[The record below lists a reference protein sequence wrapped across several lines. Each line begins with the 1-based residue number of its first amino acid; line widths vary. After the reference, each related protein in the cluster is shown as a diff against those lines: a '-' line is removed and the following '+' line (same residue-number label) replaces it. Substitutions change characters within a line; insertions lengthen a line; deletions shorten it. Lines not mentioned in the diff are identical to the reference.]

1 MAQYQVSS
9 NQNIFD
15 IALHLYG
22 SIEGIYDLLMS
33 NPWLTMKSEIPKG
46 TILEYHDYFVI
57 SPGIVSEINNQQL
70 IPANSERK
78 VYFKKTDAPCVIQL
92 IVPTEVIK
100 IAFVWSGEGDVII
113 DWGDNSPLE
122 TIQLKSTVEEYLHY
136 FDNNVDNRI
145 IKVYGDFSLR
155 VWDTS
160 GNEGTLYVIR
170 PIIVDEYISQIG
182 KVNFEGLPL
191 FKDTYLLDLSNRT
204 ISDLSPIYD
213 MSLQILDLRNVIF
226 KYPSV
231 LENYLTNL
239 VTNHGNRRACTV
251 YLSETPTQTGMN
263 AINTIINEVA
273 WNDPNK
279 WVFNINGNIYTKQ

>member
-78 VYFKKTDAPCVIQL
+78 VYFKKINAPCVIQL
-92 IVPTEVIK
+92 IVPTEAIK

-122 TIQLKSTVEEYLHY
+122 TIQLKSTVQEYLHY

-145 IKVYGDFSLR
+145 VKVYGDFSLR

-191 FKDTYLLDLSNRT
+191 LKDTYLLDLSNRT

-239 VTNHGNRRACTV
+239 VTNYGNRRACTV

>member
-92 IVPTEVIK
+92 IVPTEAIK

-113 DWGDNSPLE
+113 DWGDNSSLE

-145 IKVYGDFSLR
+145 VKVYGDFSLR

-191 FKDTYLLDLSNRT
+191 LKDTYLLDLSNRT

-239 VTNHGNRRACTV
+239 VTNYGNRRACTV

>member
-92 IVPTEVIK
+92 IVPTEAIK

-122 TIQLKSTVEEYLHY
+122 IIQLKSTVEEYLHY

-191 FKDTYLLDLSNRT
+191 LKDTYLLDLSNRT

-239 VTNHGNRRACTV
+239 VTNYGNRRACTV

>member
-46 TILEYHDYFVI
+46 TVLEYHDYFVI

-92 IVPTEVIK
+92 IVPTEAIK

-122 TIQLKSTVEEYLHY
+122 IIQLKSTVEEYLHY

-191 FKDTYLLDLSNRT
+191 LKDTYLLDLSNRT

-239 VTNHGNRRACTV
+239 VTNYGNRRACTV

>member
-1 MAQYQVSS
+1 MAQYQAIS

-22 SIEGIYDLLMS
+22 SIEGIYDLLLS

-57 SPGIVSEINNQQL
+57 SPGIVSEINKQQYV
-70 IPANSERK
+70 PANGERK
-78 VYFKKTDAPCVIQL
+78 VYFKKNDSPCVVQL
-92 IVPTEVIK
+92 IVPKEATK
-100 IAFVWSGEGDVII
+100 IAFVWSGEGNAII
-113 DWGDNSPLE
+113 DWGDNSSLE
-122 TIQLKSTVEEYLHY
+122 TIQLKTSVDEYVHY
-136 FDNNVDNRI
+136 FDNNVDNRVVKI
-145 IKVYGDFSLR
+145 YGDFTLR
-155 VWDTS
+155 VWNTS
-160 GNEGTLYVIR
+160 GNEGTMYIIR
-170 PIIVDEYISQIG
+170 PIVVDEYISQIG
-182 KVNFEGLPL
+182 TVNFDGLPL
-191 FKDTYLLDLSNRT
+191 FEGTYLLDLSNRT

-239 VTNHGNRRACTV
+239 VTNYSNRRACTV
-251 YLSETPTQTGMN
+251 YLSEAPTQIGMN
-263 AINTIINEVA
+263 AINTIINEPA

>member
-46 TILEYHDYFVI
+46 TVLEYHDYFVI
-57 SPGIVSEINNQQL
+57 SPRIVSEINNQQL

-78 VYFKKTDAPCVIQL
+78 VYFKKTDAPCVMQL
-92 IVPTEVIK
+92 IVPTEAIK
-100 IAFVWSGEGDVII
+100 IAFTWSGEGDVII

-145 IKVYGDFSLR
+145 VKIYGDFSLR

-160 GNEGTLYVIR
+160 GNEGTLYIIR

>member
-1 MAQYQVSS
+1 
-9 NQNIFD
+9 
-15 IALHLYG
+15 
-22 SIEGIYDLLMS
+22 
-33 NPWLTMKSEIPKG
+33 MKSEIPKG
-46 TILEYHDYFVI
+46 TVLEYHDYFVI

-78 VYFKKTDAPCVIQL
+78 VYFKKTDAPCVMQL
-92 IVPTEVIK
+92 IVPTEAIK
-100 IAFVWSGEGDVII
+100 IAFTWSGEGDVII

-145 IKVYGDFSLR
+145 VKIYGDFSLR
-155 VWDTS
+155 VWNTS
-160 GNEGTLYVIR
+160 GNEGTLYIIR

-251 YLSETPTQTGMN
+251 YLSEIPTQTGMN

-273 WNDPNK
+273 WNDPNE

>member
-92 IVPTEVIK
+92 IVPTEAIK

-145 IKVYGDFSLR
+145 VKVYGDFSLR

-191 FKDTYLLDLSNRT
+191 LKDTYLLDLSNRT

-239 VTNHGNRRACTV
+239 VTNYGNRRACTV

>member
-46 TILEYHDYFVI
+46 TVLEYHDYFVI

-78 VYFKKTDAPCVIQL
+78 VYFKKTDAPCVMQL
-92 IVPTEVIK
+92 IVPTEAIK
-100 IAFVWSGEGDVII
+100 IAFTWSGEGDVII

-145 IKVYGDFSLR
+145 VKIYGDFSLR
-155 VWDTS
+155 VWNTS
-160 GNEGTLYVIR
+160 GNEGTLYIIR

>member
-46 TILEYHDYFVI
+46 TVLEYHDYFVI

-78 VYFKKTDAPCVIQL
+78 VYFKKTDAPCVMQL
-92 IVPTEVIK
+92 IVPTEAIK
-100 IAFVWSGEGDVII
+100 IAFTWSGEGDVII

-145 IKVYGDFSLR
+145 VKIYGDFSLR

-160 GNEGTLYVIR
+160 GNEGTLYIIR

>member
-78 VYFKKTDAPCVIQL
+78 VYFKKTDAPCVMQL
-92 IVPTEVIK
+92 IVPTEAIK
-100 IAFVWSGEGDVII
+100 IAFTWSGEGDVII

-155 VWDTS
+155 VWNTS
-160 GNEGTLYVIR
+160 GNEGTLYIIR

-251 YLSETPTQTGMN
+251 YLSEIPTQTGMN